1 MALKWISLIPFTF
14 SLRKLRATCKRKS
27 AISMSKCRKSVL
39 FIRLRENKLLLRR
52 RQFMQLN
59 DFNKVDNMADVKTV
73 PSYGLL
79 YIIRAY
85 NQKEI
90 SFDEWLR
97 LSREW
102 AEEIIKQHERRV
114 A

>member
-1 MALKWISLIPFTF
+1 MGTNTTLGVEI
-14 SLRKLRATCKRKS
+14 
-27 AISMSKCRKSVL
+27 
-39 FIRLRENKLLLRR
+39 
-52 RQFMQLN
+52 
-59 DFNKVDNMADVKTV
+59 V

-90 SFDEWLR
+90 SFDEWLN

-102 AEEIIKQHERRV
+102 AEEIIEQHEGRV

>member
-1 MALKWISLIPFTF
+1 
-14 SLRKLRATCKRKS
+14 
-27 AISMSKCRKSVL
+27 
-39 FIRLRENKLLLRR
+39 
-52 RQFMQLN
+52 MQLN
-59 DFNKVDNMADVKTV
+59 ELNKDGNIADVEIV

-102 AEEIIKQHERRV
+102 AEKIIEQHEKSV